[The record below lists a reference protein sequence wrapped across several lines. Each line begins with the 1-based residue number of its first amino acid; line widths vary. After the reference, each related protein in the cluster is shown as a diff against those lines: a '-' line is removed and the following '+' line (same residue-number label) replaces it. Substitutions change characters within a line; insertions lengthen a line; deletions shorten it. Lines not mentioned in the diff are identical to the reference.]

1 MLAGLAM
8 FVSVF
13 STSTVPQRG
22 GLGNRSLS
30 GAPDVRGVRPHVA
43 IRDDWAVHQNL
54 KEGPRPLNTYFS
66 VSKLTWDLRSSGP
79 NVSASLSGFSRSFEW
94 CQGSHSAF
102 TAYMQTEK
110 WPCACGCAPPFT
122 ECCGTECG
130 IQGEIDLDSGD
141 SYDPSPRRTQD
152 FEIQRGLHDMYAGS
166 NGSWGVKASTQ
177 SYHWTEYRV
186 TGSSFHIYSLPYAA
200 PSDYQLSGSSMG
212 DISGARA
219 PKRGPESHLHMDLVI
234 MAMYIRMKGGW
245 PLTTWGA
252 CRFILASFT
261 GLWTVICVSPIHGGS
276 CFCHESSVMME
287 QLLLQALV
295 WLGYLVSGS
304 GSTSMQFV
312 LMVCLLPRVGAFCK
326 FCGVPS
332 GYFCDGGQ
340 TCPFLSMCHPCESA
354 ESASWLGL
362 IWSVLNSAI
371 LILFAKRVSLCV
383 FFAVLPRG
391 HAVTCL
397 TCHDQLDGCAGG
409 NACPF
414 LQGPTSNVQA
424 LAAGAGTLLMHVVN
438 PALRAVLN
446 LVQWAAHHRR
456 EVIVATG
463 FAFFAVL
470 PRGHA
475 VTCLTCH
482 DQLDGCAGGNAC
494 PFLQG
499 PTSNVQAL
507 AAGAGTLLMAAKIFP
522 REYLKV
528 LTRSVL
534 DTIKA
539 VSKRALPGDVPII
552 SGWSVAKLLAAFRDC
567 TVPRPDIVME
577 LTSLIPGSTDAEKE
591 TIKLALSSMDLFSK
605 MESNS
610 GGTSRRA
617 GESVGVLGLMWALA
631 GRIVERRNDT
641 VTVFSNSDSPT
652 DSTSV
657 ASKLTEKKSLSA
669 SAETFCE
676 RISVF
681 TSTCHGLGV
690 ENVMSLTFFFRE
702 VAFNVM
708 NRDKLPWQLAHMVV
722 EIYLEDVDNST
733 SLTIG
738 NILASGGTDSRMARA
753 RTLTEERFGQ
763 GIFRS
768 GTFGRATGGGAPP
781 VDGGAP
787 WDCKGTPDSSLGFC
801 NSYNYKQTHP
811 SRSLKAD
818 GTCKFKH
825 ACMQWVT
832 GKGADGCCEGKHP
845 RKDCKNPGKSTE
857 KDRL

>member
-397 TCHDQLDGCAGG
+397 ICHDQLDGCAGG
-409 NACPF
+409 
-414 LQGPTSNVQA
+414 S
-424 LAAGAGTLLMHVVN
+424 
-438 PALRAVLN
+438 
-446 LVQWAAHHRR
+446 
-456 EVIVATG
+456 
-463 FAFFAVL
+463 
-470 PRGHA
+470 
-475 VTCLTCH
+475 
-482 DQLDGCAGGNAC
+482 AC

-708 NRDKLPWQLAHMVV
+708 NRDKLPRQLAHMVV

>member
-424 LAAGAGTLLMHVVN
+424 LAAGAGTLLM
-438 PALRAVLN
+438 
-446 LVQWAAHHRR
+446 
-456 EVIVATG
+456 
-463 FAFFAVL
+463 
-470 PRGHA
+470 
-475 VTCLTCH
+475 
-482 DQLDGCAGGNAC
+482 
-494 PFLQG
+494 
-499 PTSNVQAL
+499 
-507 AAGAGTLLMAAKIFP
+507 AAKIFP

-768 GTFGRATGGGAPP
+768 GTFGRPTGGGAPP

>member
-66 VSKLTWDLRSSGP
+66 VSKLTWDLRSSCP

-295 WLGYLVSGS
+295 RLGYLVSGS

-463 FAFFAVL
+463 LAFFAVL

-482 DQLDGCAGGNAC
+482 DQLDGCAGGSAC

-722 EIYLEDVDNST
+722 EIYWEDVDNST

>member
-1 MLAGLAM
+1 
-8 FVSVF
+8 
-13 STSTVPQRG
+13 
-22 GLGNRSLS
+22 
-30 GAPDVRGVRPHVA
+30 
-43 IRDDWAVHQNL
+43 
-54 KEGPRPLNTYFS
+54 
-66 VSKLTWDLRSSGP
+66 
-79 NVSASLSGFSRSFEW
+79 
-94 CQGSHSAF
+94 
-102 TAYMQTEK
+102 
-110 WPCACGCAPPFT
+110 
-122 ECCGTECG
+122 
-130 IQGEIDLDSGD
+130 
-141 SYDPSPRRTQD
+141 
-152 FEIQRGLHDMYAGS
+152 
-166 NGSWGVKASTQ
+166 
-177 SYHWTEYRV
+177 
-186 TGSSFHIYSLPYAA
+186 
-200 PSDYQLSGSSMG
+200 
-212 DISGARA
+212 
-219 PKRGPESHLHMDLVI
+219 
-234 MAMYIRMKGGW
+234 
-245 PLTTWGA
+245 
-252 CRFILASFT
+252 
-261 GLWTVICVSPIHGGS
+261 
-276 CFCHESSVMME
+276 MME

-383 FFAVLPRG
+383 
-391 HAVTCL
+391 
-397 TCHDQLDGCAGG
+397 
-409 NACPF
+409 
-414 LQGPTSNVQA
+414 
-424 LAAGAGTLLMHVVN
+424 
-438 PALRAVLN
+438 
-446 LVQWAAHHRR
+446 
-456 EVIVATG
+456 
-463 FAFFAVL
+463 FFAVL

>member
-1 MLAGLAM
+1 MDALE
-8 FVSVF
+8 
-13 STSTVPQRG
+13 
-22 GLGNRSLS
+22 
-30 GAPDVRGVRPHVA
+30 
-43 IRDDWAVHQNL
+43 AVH
-54 KEGPRPLNTYFS
+54 
-66 VSKLTWDLRSSGP
+66 
-79 NVSASLSGFSRSFEW
+79 
-94 CQGSHSAF
+94 
-102 TAYMQTEK
+102 
-110 WPCACGCAPPFT
+110 
-122 ECCGTECG
+122 
-130 IQGEIDLDSGD
+130 
-141 SYDPSPRRTQD
+141 
-152 FEIQRGLHDMYAGS
+152 
-166 NGSWGVKASTQ
+166 
-177 SYHWTEYRV
+177 
-186 TGSSFHIYSLPYAA
+186 
-200 PSDYQLSGSSMG
+200 
-212 DISGARA
+212 ARF
-219 PKRGPESHLHMDLVI
+219 
-234 MAMYIRMKGGW
+234 
-245 PLTTWGA
+245 
-252 CRFILASFT
+252 CR
-261 GLWTVICVSPIHGGS
+261 
-276 CFCHESSVMME
+276 
-287 QLLLQALV
+287 
-295 WLGYLVSGS
+295 
-304 GSTSMQFV
+304 
-312 LMVCLLPRVGAFCK
+312 
-326 FCGVPS
+326 
-332 GYFCDGGQ
+332 
-340 TCPFLSMCHPCESA
+340 
-354 ESASWLGL
+354 
-362 IWSVLNSAI
+362 
-371 LILFAKRVSLCV
+371 
-383 FFAVLPRG
+383 
-391 HAVTCL
+391 
-397 TCHDQLDGCAGG
+397 
-409 NACPF
+409 
-414 LQGPTSNVQA
+414 
-424 LAAGAGTLLMHVVN
+424 
-438 PALRAVLN
+438 
-446 LVQWAAHHRR
+446 
-456 EVIVATG
+456 
-463 FAFFAVL
+463 
-470 PRGHA
+470 
-475 VTCLTCH
+475 
-482 DQLDGCAGGNAC
+482 
-494 PFLQG
+494 G

>member
-409 NACPF
+409 
-414 LQGPTSNVQA
+414 S
-424 LAAGAGTLLMHVVN
+424 
-438 PALRAVLN
+438 
-446 LVQWAAHHRR
+446 
-456 EVIVATG
+456 
-463 FAFFAVL
+463 
-470 PRGHA
+470 
-475 VTCLTCH
+475 
-482 DQLDGCAGGNAC
+482 AC